1 LIRIEIEGTR
11 IVILQGDLTVQE
23 VDVLVNAANERL
35 RGGGGVDGAIH
46 RIGGQAVT
54 DECDFIREQQGGCP
68 TGQAVITT
76 VGELPAK
83 HVIHAVGPVWTGGD
97 RDEDQLLASAYEESL
112 KLARSHGLKSVAIA
126 AISTGDYGF
135 PRVRAAR
142 IALDT
147 AVSFARAGGLD
158 EIRLVLFTNILYD
171 DYSRLAL
178 SEYGG
183 IENQSA
189 G

>member
-1 LIRIEIEGTR
+1 M
-11 IVILQGDLTVQE
+11 
-23 VDVLVNAANERL
+23 
-35 RGGGGVDGAIH
+35 DGAIH

-54 DECDFIREQQGGCP
+54 DECDFIREQQGSCP

-76 VGELPAK
+76 AGELPAK

-126 AISTGDYGF
+126 AISTGDYGCSG
-135 PRVRAAR
+135 VRAVR
-142 IALDT
+142 IALDA
-147 AVSFARAGGLD
+147 AVGFGRVGGLD
-158 EIRLVLFTNILYD
+158 DIRLVLFTSILCD
-171 DYSRLAL
+171 DYAPLAL
-178 SEYGG
+178 SEYSA

>member
-1 LIRIEIEGTR
+1 MISIEIEGMR
-11 IVILQGDLTVQE
+11 VVILQGDLTVQK

-35 RGGGGVDGAIH
+35 RGGGGVNGAIH
-46 RIGGQAVT
+46 RVGGQAVM
-54 DECDFIREQQGGCP
+54 DECDFIREEQGGCP

-76 VGELPAK
+76 AGELPAK

-112 KLARSHGLKSVAIA
+112 KLARSHGLKSVAFA

-135 PRVRAAR
+135 PGERAAR

-147 AVSFARAGGLD
+147 AVSFARTGGID
-158 EIRLVLFTNILYD
+158 EIRLVLFTSILYE